1 MQQQQTPTT
10 IANQQ
15 PQHDTKSINDNPDE
29 HKQTKLLLL
38 PQHRVNYEQNALL
51 IGGGD
56 DIGEVPADD
65 KDERG
70 RVRDKGCC
78 NINNQEQF
86 DFNNNNHRFEGTG
99 EPGAEEEEDGENEVD
114 KENMGSNVSRQ
125 SGKGL
130 TGRRSLS
137 SGKWFPLNFRALR
150 ALYFPLD

>member
-10 IANQQ
+10 TAIANQP

-38 PQHRVNYEQNALL
+38 PQNRVITNYEQNVE
-51 IGGGD
+51 
-56 DIGEVPADD
+56 EVVVVDD
-65 KDERG
+65 KDEGG

-78 NINNQEQF
+78 NSNNQEQF
-86 DFNNNNHRFEGTG
+86 DFNNNNHRIEGA
-99 EPGAEEEEDGENEVD
+99 AEAEEDGENEVD

-137 SGKWFPLNFRALR
+137 SGKWFPLNFRVLR